1 MSGAFPLSHPLHRSR
16 TLPKFL
22 MARRETQAFVC
33 TGLSAT
39 PEQILLW
46 FPQCSSLEATFL
58 GRASP
63 FGVETRASM
72 IWLGNLA
79 NHACLRSCVLY
90 RCPACSSTVIL
101 NLLLTT
107 SACLRSQTVADVH
120 WCFSFGASTVL
131 AHPNFSVLLLNN
143 QYDKNTKSIA
153 G

>member
-58 GRASP
+58 GRKSP
-63 FGVETRASM
+63 FGGRNESV
-72 IWLGNLA
+72 NDLA
-79 NHACLRSCVLY
+79 WQSGEPRL
-90 RCPACSSTVIL
+90 P
-101 NLLLTT
+101 
-107 SACLRSQTVADVH
+107 
-120 WCFSFGASTVL
+120 
-131 AHPNFSVLLLNN
+131 
-143 QYDKNTKSIA
+143 
-153 G
+153 